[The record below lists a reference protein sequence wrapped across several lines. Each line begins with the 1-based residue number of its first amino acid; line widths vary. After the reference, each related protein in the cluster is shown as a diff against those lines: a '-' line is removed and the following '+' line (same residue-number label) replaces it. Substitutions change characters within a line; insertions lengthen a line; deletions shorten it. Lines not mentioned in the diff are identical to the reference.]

1 MDLATV
7 IGIFSGFTL
16 LLLSIMTGGGV
27 ATFINVQSMMI
38 VMGGTVA
45 ATLINY
51 PMTDFLSVMRV
62 VRNAFLRKT
71 STPEDTIKQLVG
83 FAEKARR
90 DGLLALEK
98 DLKEVDDRFLRTG
111 MELAIDG
118 MDPERIESLMTME
131 LTLLSERHR
140 RGRDMFK
147 QMGKYAPAFGMM
159 GTLIGLIQMLRNVND
174 PSSIGPGMAVALI
187 TTFYGTLLANLIC
200 LPIAG
205 KLETISENEVMV
217 KELVLEGIKSIQ
229 SGDNPRFVERNL
241 KTFLPPAARDTL
253 KVLEGAAR

>member
-7 IGIFSGFTL
+7 IGIVAGFAL
-16 LLLSIMTGGGV
+16 LLISILMGGGV
-27 ATFINVQSMMI
+27 GTFINIPSLMI
-38 VMGGTVA
+38 VLGGTAA

-51 PMTDFLSVMRV
+51 PMSDFLGVMKV
-62 VRNAFLRKT
+62 VRNAFKRKQ
-71 STPEDTIKQLVG
+71 SAPEETIRTLVG

-98 DLKEVDDRFLRTG
+98 DLKEVDDTFLRAG

-118 MDPERIESLMTME
+118 MDPERIDSLMTME
-131 LTLLSERHR
+131 LTLLSDRHK

-187 TTFYGTLLANLIC
+187 TTFYGTLVANLIC

-205 KLETISENEVMV
+205 KLETVSENEMLV

-229 SGDNPRFVERNL
+229 SGDNPRLVERKL
-241 KTFLPPAARDTL
+241 KTFLPPAIRSDL
-253 KVLEGAAR
+253 KVLEGAS